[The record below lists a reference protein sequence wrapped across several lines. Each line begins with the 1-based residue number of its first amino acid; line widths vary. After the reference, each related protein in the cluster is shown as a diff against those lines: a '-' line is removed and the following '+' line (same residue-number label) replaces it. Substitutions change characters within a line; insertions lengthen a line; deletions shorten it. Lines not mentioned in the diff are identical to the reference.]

1 MKIIVTNI
9 QRFCL
14 HDGPGIRT
22 TIFFKGCTL
31 HCPWCANPE
40 NIENSIQY
48 YYDNSKCIKNN
59 TICNKDCCILKDN
72 TNFKEA
78 INKCITGAIKKYGYE
93 VTNDYLYKEIEK
105 DKNFYK
111 NDGGVTL
118 SGGEPLIY
126 INDIE
131 PLLIN
136 LKNSDINITVETSL
150 FIDKEKLKKS
160 IQYVNNFIVDFKIF
174 DKIKCK
180 DYLGGNIDIY
190 LDNLKYLSTNI
201 ENSKILVRIPI
212 IKNYTDDM
220 DNIKQIVKTLKNV
233 GIKNV
238 QIFSGHTLA
247 EKKYETLNKKILKNV
262 SVPTTTLN
270 DIKEYMLKEKLKVE
284 IIKI

>member
-1 MKIIVTNI
+1 MSTMITNI

-174 DKIKCK
+174 
-180 DYLGGNIDIY
+180 
-190 LDNLKYLSTNI
+190 
-201 ENSKILVRIPI
+201 
-212 IKNYTDDM
+212 
-220 DNIKQIVKTLKNV
+220 
-233 GIKNV
+233 
-238 QIFSGHTLA
+238 
-247 EKKYETLNKKILKNV
+247 
-262 SVPTTTLN
+262 
-270 DIKEYMLKEKLKVE
+270 
-284 IIKI
+284 